1 MDITVNKLRELYD
14 VICSRT
20 MSGDLTSTQD
30 RANIVRL
37 LEKVSHS
44 DFKDTRDFHA
54 KAGSFFLKHIDLAT
68 TLHVYDNF
76 IGTDPLV
83 AKNIEIWAK
92 KRKSGSPMKSRIGP
106 MVSAWENT
114 TTNIPS
120 SLIPL

>member
-1 MDITVNKLRELYD
+1 MEITIGKLRELYD

-44 DFKDTRDFHA
+44 DFKNTQDFHR
-54 KAGSFFLKHIDLAT
+54 KIGEFFLKHIDMAT

-76 IGTDPLV
+76 IGTDPLI
-83 AKNIEIWAK
+83 AKSMLIWAE
-92 KRKSGSPMKSRIGP
+92 KRKSEAKKLAPL
-106 MVSAWENT
+106 
-114 TTNIPS
+114 NI
-120 SLIPL
+120 